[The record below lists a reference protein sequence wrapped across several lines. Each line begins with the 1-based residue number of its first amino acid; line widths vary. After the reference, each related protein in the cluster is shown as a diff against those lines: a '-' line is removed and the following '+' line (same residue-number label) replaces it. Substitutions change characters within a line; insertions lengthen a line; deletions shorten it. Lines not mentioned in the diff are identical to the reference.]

1 MRGHREEKG
10 PLKGVRGVQA
20 RPAAAHRELSIAGVP
35 TQLHTLFILNMNINE
50 GLLKYGH
57 SSPRTQQPPGRSV
70 SPHRLHARV
79 LVLLQTCLVLSAKN
93 QLAAHCPPLSSPTN
107 PCLCCVCVIL
117 CLHLKACRHQC
128 IVSCLC
134 LLGVC
139 LLACQ
144 SALTTHVQ

>member
-1 MRGHREEKG
+1 MEMRGHREEKG

-107 PCLCCVCVIL
+107 PCLCCVCVSFCVCIL
-117 CLHLKACRHQC
+117 KHAG
-128 IVSCLC
+128 I
-134 LLGVC
+134 
-139 LLACQ
+139 
-144 SALTTHVQ
+144 SALFPACVS